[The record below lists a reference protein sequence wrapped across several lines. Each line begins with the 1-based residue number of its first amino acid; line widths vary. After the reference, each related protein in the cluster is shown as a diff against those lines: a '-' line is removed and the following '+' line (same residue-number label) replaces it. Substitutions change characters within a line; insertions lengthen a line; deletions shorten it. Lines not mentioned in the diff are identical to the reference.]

1 MRDVR
6 DDEGTERFV
15 SGAGAGDGT
24 TSMNQGTFDSV
35 DGPMVPQRTAPDAL
49 SGTGPR
55 SRRPGFAPGSQVV
68 VRDEQW
74 LVKKVADTKYDG
86 WMVEVTGVSALVR
99 GMDAVFYEKLDHIEP
114 IDPDKTRLVPDSS
127 PNHRKARLYLEAVI
141 RKTAL
146 PQTEHGLA
154 LVGNFLMDQQTHQL
168 RPAELA
174 LSKEN
179 PQPRVLIA
187 DVVGLGKTLEIGIL
201 LAELIRRGR
210 GERILV
216 VTPAHVLEQFQRE
229 LWTRFSIP
237 LVRLDSTGI
246 QRIQQ
251 DIPAGRNPFAY
262 FKRAIISVDTLK
274 SDVYAHHLENTEWDA
289 VVIDESHNLVNRG
302 TKNNDLARLLARRSD
317 AFVLASATPHNG
329 DAESFA
335 ELIGMLDEAAIA
347 DSSSYDVKD
356 LGHLYIRRTKT
367 DREVRDSLKGEWADR
382 GPSSPVLAKATAK
395 EEAVLEEFAAR
406 WIPRDP
412 AASSVCV
419 DSMVAYNLL
428 KAFLSSHRAFQVS
441 VAARTKI
448 LEKPLKGRKGQDP
461 AQLEAARQI
470 ERKAI
475 VDLARL
481 ANDLGDDDSS
491 KLEALVKVLEDIG
504 VGPGSE
510 TRVVVFSERIPTL
523 KWLAET
529 VPQRLGFPRTTKLEQ
544 AEEDSKPWKA
554 YGGVVEVMHGD
565 ATGEEE
571 QQRIVEEFGLA
582 TKPVRLL
589 FTGDVASEG
598 VNLHQQCSELI
609 HYDLPWS
616 LIRIEQRNGRID
628 RYGQKENPRFRALV
642 LTSDVEWRTDDT
654 TGEPLPLDDRLV
666 GAKLLAR
673 EEEAHRIEGTAEV
686 VTGIYKAKEEED
698 RLTRDLIAGRTVEES
713 IKQSSSTA
721 GGGVKA
727 MLAKAM
733 GNVGA
738 KKPTDDVPRATVP
751 SLFDTVGSTTATSD
765 YFTEALRQVCH
776 PISPD
781 IALKLRREGDGT
793 IAFQPPPDLLHR
805 LKALPKSYLT
815 EQEILPT
822 ANREARIRLTFD
834 KGLAAKRL
842 KVAREESDS
851 QWPNV
856 SYVSDVHPVLDWVTD
871 KALAALRHDEAFVLA
886 FDPDRDKAKDIDP
899 ELPAAL
905 DGPVYLLQGIYS
917 NKAGR
922 PTVVEWMAVTGLPDT
937 PRTYRMDNAFLAA
950 CRVGPSMPGRAAPV
964 NKDALQRWVPAA
976 VGEARRFLE
985 GREAEYAQQI
995 EAVLAPFE
1003 KRVTEWK
1010 QAALFTA
1017 EARRSQKKKNDVNL
1031 TADRRRT
1038 LIRSLR
1044 TSGAPLLR
1052 LLAVLEPLDATPVPP
1067 TTGSAATDLPDA
1079 GETTAR

>member
-35 DGPMVPQRTAPDAL
+35 EGPMVHQRTAADAP
-49 SGTGPR
+49 SGAGPR
-55 SRRPGFAPGSQVV
+55 LRRAGFAPGSQVV

-302 TKNNDLARLLARRSD
+302 TKNNELARLLARRSD

-382 GPSSPVLAKATAK
+382 GPSCPVLAKATAK

-461 AQLEAARQI
+461 AQLEAARQV

-481 ANDLGDDDSS
+481 ADDLGDDDSS
-491 KLEALVKVLEDIG
+491 KLEALVKALQDIG
-504 VGPGSE
+504 VGPGSD

-529 VPQRLGFPRTTKLEQ
+529 VPARLGFPRTAKLEQ

-598 VNLHQQCSELI
+598 VNLHQQCNELI

-628 RYGQKENPRFRALV
+628 RYGQKKSPRFRALV

-673 EEEAHRIEGTAEV
+673 EEEAHRIAGTAEA

-751 SLFDTVGSTTATSD
+751 SLFGTVGSTTATSD
-765 YFTEALRQVCH
+765 YFDEALRQVCH

-805 LKALPKSYLT
+805 LKSLPKSYLT

-834 KGLAAKRL
+834 KGLAGKRL

-886 FDPDRDKAKDIDP
+886 FDPDREKAKDIDP
-899 ELPAAL
+899 VLPAAL

-976 VGEARRFLE
+976 VSEARRFLA
-985 GREAEYAQQI
+985 GREAEYTQQI

-1052 LLAVLEPLDATPVPP
+1052 LLAVLEPLSAAPVPP
-1067 TTGSAATDLPDA
+1067 TTGPAATDLPDA

>member
-1 MRDVR
+1 MRDH
-6 DDEGTERFV
+6 EGTERFV
-15 SGAGAGDGT
+15 SGAGAGGGT
-24 TSMNQGTFDSV
+24 ASEGQGTFDSV
-35 DGPMVPQRTAPDAL
+35 DGSVDRDRTSPGAEF
-49 SGTGPR
+49 GVGPR
-55 SRRPGFAPGSQVV
+55 SRRPRFAPGSQVL

-74 LVKKVADTKYDG
+74 LVKKVEPTRYDG
-86 WMVEVTGVSALVR
+86 WMVEASGVSSLVR
-99 GMDAVFYEKLDHIEP
+99 GMDAVFYEKLDYIEP
-114 IDPDKTRLVPDSS
+114 IDPDKTRLVPDPS

-174 LSKEN
+174 LSQEN

-274 SDVYAHHLENTEWDA
+274 SDVYAHHLENTDWDA
-289 VVIDESHNLVNRG
+289 VVIDESHNLVNRN
-302 TKNNDLARLLARRSD
+302 TKNNHLARLLARRSD

-329 DAESFA
+329 DAQSFA

-347 DSSSYDVKD
+347 DPSSYDVKD

-382 GPSSPVLAKATAK
+382 GPSKPVIAKATEK
-395 EEAVLEEFAAR
+395 EEAVLAELAAR
-406 WIPRDP
+406 WIPSDP

-428 KAFLSSHRAFQVS
+428 KAFLSSHRAFQTS
-441 VAARTKI
+441 VAARTKT
-448 LEKPLKGRKGQDP
+448 LEKPLKVRKGQDA

-481 ANDLGDDDSS
+481 ADDLGDDDSS
-491 KLEALVKVLEDIG
+491 KLDALVKALEEIG
-504 VGPGSE
+504 VGPGSD

-529 VPQRLGFPRTTKLEQ
+529 VPARLGFPRTKQLEQ
-544 AEEDSKPWKA
+544 GEKDSKPWKA
-554 YGGVVEVMHGD
+554 YGGVVEVMHAD
-565 ATGEEE
+565 ASGEEE

-598 VNLHQQCSELI
+598 VNLHQQCNELI

-628 RYGQKENPRFRALV
+628 RYGQKKSPRFRALV
-642 LTSDVEWRTDDT
+642 LTSDVKWRTDDT

-673 EEEAHRIEGTAEV
+673 EEEAHRIEGTAEA

-721 GGGVKA
+721 GGGAKA
-727 MLAKAM
+727 MLARAM
-733 GNVGA
+733 GNVGT
-738 KKPTDDVPRATVP
+738 KKPTDDIPRATVP
-751 SLFDTVGSTTATSD
+751 SLFGTVGSTTATSD
-765 YFTEALRQVCH
+765 YFDEALRQVCH

-793 IAFQPPPDLLHR
+793 IAFQPPSDLLHR

-834 KGLAAKRL
+834 KGLAGKRL

-886 FDPDRDKAKDIDP
+886 FDPDREKAKNIDP
-899 ELPAAL
+899 KLPAAL

-922 PTVVEWMAVTGLPDT
+922 PTVVEWMAVTGLPDA

-964 NKDALQRWVPAA
+964 NKDALQSWVPAA

-985 GREAEYAQQI
+985 AREAEYAQQI

-1052 LLAVLEPLDATPVPP
+1052 LLAVLEPLAATPEPP
-1067 TTGSAATDLPDA
+1067 TAGSAATDLPDA
-1079 GETTAR
+1079 GETTA

>member
-1 MRDVR
+1 MRDH
-6 DDEGTERFV
+6 EGTERFV
-15 SGAGAGDGT
+15 SGAGAGGGT
-24 TSMNQGTFDSV
+24 ASEGQGTFDSV
-35 DGPMVPQRTAPDAL
+35 DGSVDRDLTSPGAE
-49 SGTGPR
+49 SGVGPR
-55 SRRPGFAPGSQVV
+55 SRRPRFAPGSQVL

-74 LVKKVADTKYDG
+74 LVKKVEPTRYDG
-86 WMVEVTGVSALVR
+86 WMVEASGVSSLVR

-114 IDPDKTRLVPDSS
+114 IDPDKTRLVPDPS

-174 LSKEN
+174 LSQEN

-187 DVVGLGKTLEIGIL
+187 DVVGLGKTLEIGVL

-274 SDVYAHHLENTEWDA
+274 SDVYAHHLENTDWDA
-289 VVIDESHNLVNRG
+289 VVIDESHNLVNRN
-302 TKNNDLARLLARRSD
+302 TKNNSLARLLARRSD

-329 DAESFA
+329 DAQSFA

-347 DSSSYDVKD
+347 DPSSYDVKD

-382 GPSSPVLAKATAK
+382 GPSKPVIAKATEK
-395 EEAVLEEFAAR
+395 EEAVLAELAAR
-406 WIPRDP
+406 WIPSDP

-428 KAFLSSHRAFQVS
+428 KAFLSSHRAFQTS
-441 VAARTKI
+441 VAARTNT
-448 LEKPLKGRKGQDP
+448 LEKPLKVRKGQDA

-481 ANDLGDDDSS
+481 ADDLGDDDSS
-491 KLEALVKVLEDIG
+491 KLEALVKALEEIG
-504 VGPGSE
+504 VGPGSD

-529 VPQRLGFPRTTKLEQ
+529 VPARLGFPRTKQLEQ
-544 AEEDSKPWKA
+544 GEKESKPWKA
-554 YGGVVEVMHGD
+554 YGGVVEVMHAD
-565 ATGEEE
+565 ASGEEE

-598 VNLHQQCSELI
+598 VNLHQQCNELI

-628 RYGQKENPRFRALV
+628 RYGQKKNPRFRALV

-654 TGEPLPLDDRLV
+654 TGHPLPLDDRLV

-673 EEEAHRIEGTAEV
+673 EEEAHRIAGTAEA

-713 IKQSSSTA
+713 IKQSSTTA
-721 GGGVKA
+721 GGGAKA
-727 MLAKAM
+727 MLARAM

-738 KKPTDDVPRATVP
+738 KKPTDDIPRATVP
-751 SLFDTVGSTTATSD
+751 SLFGTVGSATATSD
-765 YFTEALRQVCH
+765 YFDEALRQVCH

-793 IAFQPPPDLLHR
+793 IAFQPPSDLLHR

-822 ANREARIRLTFD
+822 ANKAARIRLTFD
-834 KGLAAKRL
+834 KGLAGKRL

-886 FDPDRDKAKDIDP
+886 FAPDRERAKDIDP

-922 PTVVEWMAVTGLPDT
+922 PTVVEWMAVTGLPDA

-964 NKDALQRWVPAA
+964 NKDALQSWVPAA

-985 GREAEYAQQI
+985 AREAEYAQQI

-1052 LLAVLEPLDATPVPP
+1052 LLAVLEPLAATPVPP
-1067 TTGSAATDLPDA
+1067 TAGSAATDLPDA
-1079 GETTAR
+1079 GEATAR